1 MFENPQVNLYVVDVE
16 ESVRFYRDS
25 FGFLETFRTAGHVE
39 LRLGSFTL
47 GLATREALQD
57 VHGIT
62 ADGSGPL
69 RAELVLWT
77 TDVDQVYADLSATG
91 VRTLSAPHDFAG
103 SLRAAWVRD
112 PDGNPVQ
119 IVMRAAG

>member
-1 MFENPQVNLYVVDVE
+1 MST
-16 ESVRFYRDS
+16 ESPPTGRDRPGRNWS
-25 FGFLETFRTAGHVE
+25 
-39 LRLGSFTL
+39 
-47 GLATREALQD
+47 
-57 VHGIT
+57 
-62 ADGSGPL
+62 
-69 RAELVLWT
+69 LWT

-103 SLRAAWVRD
+103 SLRAAWVSD